1 MAQQAGAPA
10 DTPNNLS
17 VIPGTQDSCK
27 LPSNLDTPA
36 YSGTPAPLHKYM
48 KVKEMFLKKN

>member
-1 MAQQAGAPA
+1 MTQQAGAPTA
-10 DTPNNLS
+10 TPDNLS
-17 VIPGTQDSCK
+17 VIPGTQNSCK

-36 YSGTPAPLHKYM
+36 SLHKYM